1 MQNFS
6 NMLVIDGGTV
16 KTEQEGIVKGLGI
29 VFGSEKEPDQSAQRD
44 FFTSDTFIRKNATF
58 TVPLYYNHGVGAID
72 TEIGEATLTKTEKGW
87 EAEAQIDVNDPIG
100 AKVYKAV
107 KKAPHGFS
115 TGALSHLV
123 EREAKSNDTNFLKKW
138 VVGELS
144 LTERPAER
152 KAVVQSIKSVDGEL
166 VAEDWI
172 EYTPVVSVKDAE
184 DNEIWNSESELSFA
198 EFIKN
203 AEEPVKSFDVKYT
216 SGTVQYN
223 LYTYDEDTGKGA
235 EIYVTE
241 WGSPEDLLNHIS
253 EVISKAKYQLKSN
266 PEDVALEDKI
276 KTLVEDAVKELGGCG
291 CGGGKDDAA
300 KGSDTSMSDMS
311 MEDCA
316 DMECDAA
323 DTECIKKKKKCKEQM
338 KTQLADLKAALSER
352 EDALAQAE
360 AQIETLQILAGAK
373 ETLDKIKEN

>member
-16 KTEQEGIVKGLGI
+16 KAEQEGIVKGMGI
-29 VFGSEKEPDQSAQRD
+29 VFGSESEPDQSAQRD
-44 FFTSDTFIRKNATF
+44 FFTNETFIRKSTAF
-58 TVPLYYNHGVGAID
+58 TVPLYYNHGVGTID

-87 EAEAQIDVNDPIG
+87 EAEATIDVDDPIG

-107 KKAPHGFS
+107 KKNPHGFS

-123 EREAKSNDTNFLKKW
+123 KRTAKSNNTNFLEQW

-166 VAEDWI
+166 VEEDWV
-172 EYTPVVSVKDAE
+172 EYTPVISVKDAE
-184 DNEIWNSESELSFA
+184 DNEIWNAESEVSFA

-203 AEEPVKSFDVKYT
+203 AEEPVKSFEVKYT

-223 LYTYDEDTGKGA
+223 LYSYDEETGKGM
-235 EIYVTE
+235 EMYMTE
-241 WGSPEDLLNHIS
+241 WGSPEDLLNH
-253 EVISKAKYQLKSN
+253 VADMISKAKYQLKSEPN
-266 PEDVALEDKI
+266 EITLEEQVKKIVAELLPNNSEPTNTEALEQ
-276 KTLVEDAVKELGGCG
+276 E
-291 CGGGKDDAA
+291 
-300 KGSDTSMSDMS
+300 
-311 MEDCA
+311 
-316 DMECDAA
+316 
-323 DTECIKKKKKCKEQM
+323 
-338 KTQLADLKAALSER
+338 LADLKATLSER

-360 AQIETLQILAGAK
+360 KENLNLQILAGAK
-373 ETLDKIKEN
+373 ETLDKVKEN

>member
-1 MQNFS
+1 
-6 NMLVIDGGTV
+6 MLVIDGGTV

-29 VFGSEKEPDQSAQRD
+29 VFGSEVEPDQSAQRD
-44 FFTSDTFIRKNATF
+44 FFTSETFIRKNSSF

-72 TEIGEATLTKTEKGW
+72 TEIGEAVLTKTDKGW
-87 EAEAQIDVNDPIG
+87 EAEATIDVDDPIG

-123 EREAKSNDTNFLKKW
+123 KREAKANDTNFLAQW

-166 VAEDWI
+166 VTEDWI

-184 DNEIWNSESELSFA
+184 DNEVWNSESETSFA

-203 AEEPVKSFDVKYT
+203 AEEPVNKFFVKYT

-223 LYTYDEDTGKGA
+223 IYTYDEDTGKGA
-235 EIYVTE
+235 EFYMTE
-241 WGSPEDLLNHIS
+241 WGSPEDLLNHVAD
-253 EVISKAKYQLKSN
+253 VISKAKYQLKSQ
-266 PEDVALEDKI
+266 PEDAEFEGRVKKIVEQMNEDFKKSSI
-276 KTLVEDAVKELGGCG
+276 
-291 CGGGKDDAA
+291 
-300 KGSDTSMSDMS
+300 DTSSEPS
-311 MEDCA
+311 E
-316 DMECDAA
+316 EL
-323 DTECIKKKKKCKEQM
+323 EKE
-338 KTQLADLKAALSER
+338 LADLKATLSER
-352 EDALAQAE
+352 EDALAQATSE
-360 AQIETLQILAGAK
+360 IQILQILAGAK

>member
-29 VFGSEKEPDQSAQRD
+29 VFGSEQEPDAYRD
-44 FFTSDTFIRKNATF
+44 FFTPETQVRKSTSF
-58 TVPLYYNHGVGAID
+58 TVPLYYNHGLGAID
-72 TEIGEATLTKTEKGW
+72 TEIGEATLTKTDEGW
-87 EAEAQIDVNDPIG
+87 EAEAVIDVNDPLG

-107 KKAPHGFS
+107 KKKPHGFS
-115 TGALSHLV
+115 TGALQHLV
-123 EREAKSNDTNFLKKW
+123 KREPKANDTNLLTQW

-152 KAVVQSIKSVDGEL
+152 KAIVQSIKSIDGEI
-166 VAEDWI
+166 VVEDWVD
-172 EYTPVVSVKDAE
+172 YAPVVSVKDSE
-184 DNEIWNSESELSFA
+184 GNEIWNLESEISFS

-203 AEEPVKSFDVKYT
+203 AEQPVKSFEVKYT

-241 WGSPEDLLNHIS
+241 WGSPEELLNHVA
-253 EVISKAKYQLKSN
+253 EVINKAKFQLKST
-266 PEDVALEDKI
+266 PEEVDLEDKI
-276 KTLVEDAVKELGGCG
+276 QNMVTKAVKDLGGCG
-291 CGGGKDDAA
+291 CGGGKDDTA
-300 KGSDTSMSDMS
+300 KGSPMS

-316 DMECDAA
+316 NMECEPGDE
-323 DTECIKKKKKCKEQM
+323 DCNTKKKKCKEQM
-338 KTQLADLKAALSER
+338 KTELADLKAKLSER
-352 EDALAQAE
+352 EDALAQARSE
-360 AQIETLQILAGAK
+360 IETLQILAGAK
-373 ETLDKIKEN
+373 ETINKVKENYEK